1 MGITSGA
8 SFDVGLLDIGD
19 LFSLDWLFLIGGL
32 LVLDWLLLQLDNND
46 LCGLGRLG
54 LFRLLIGRLFDL
66 FGLLL
71 DGRLRL
77 FGWRLNAK
85 TLG

>member
-19 LFSLDWLFLIGGL
+19 LFSLNWLFLIGGL

-46 LCGLGRLG
+46 LCGLSRLG
-54 LFRLLIGRLFDL
+54 LFGLLLRRLFDL
-66 FGLLL
+66 FVLLL
-71 DGRLRL
+71 G
-77 FGWRLNAK
+77 G
-85 TLG
+85 

>member
-19 LFSLDWLFLIGGL
+19 LFSLNWLFIIGGL

-46 LCGLGRLG
+46 LCGLSRLG
-54 LFRLLIGRLFDL
+54 LFGLLLRRLFDL
-66 FGLLL
+66 FVLLL
-71 DGRLRL
+71 G
-77 FGWRLNAK
+77 G
-85 TLG
+85 